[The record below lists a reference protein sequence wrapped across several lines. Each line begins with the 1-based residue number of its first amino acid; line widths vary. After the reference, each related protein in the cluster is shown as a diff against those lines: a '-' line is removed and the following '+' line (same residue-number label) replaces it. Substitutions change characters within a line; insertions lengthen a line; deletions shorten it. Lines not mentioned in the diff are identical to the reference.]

1 MQSSVT
7 AERGA
12 FSIENMFGLIRFE
25 AQALGLSSQQREN
38 GLIIFHPKNFGEVP
52 GIQSLSETSLLL
64 YTDIETEGGDSPYT
78 VGLWALEGLMQ
89 VAQFKNHICPQSR
102 CVTHV
107 WVQCNT
113 CLGAQSFTQMC
124 NFHHFLGV
132 PFKTYPANNFFEHN
146 WVCALK

>member
-78 VGLWALEGLMQ
+78 VDLWALEGLMQ

-107 WVQCNT
+107 WVHNRLPKC
-113 CLGAQSFTQMC
+113 AIFTTFWESHLKHTQQIT
-124 NFHHFLGV
+124 FLSIVG
-132 PFKTYPANNFFEHN
+132 FAH
-146 WVCALK
+146 

>member
-78 VGLWALEGLMQ
+78 VDLWALEGLMQ

-107 WVQCNT
+107 WVQCKGRLSLPKWMNFRKII
-113 CLGAQSFTQMC
+113 LQIFPEIHDQSIVYNGKNLQYK
-124 NFHHFLGV
+124 FLD
-132 PFKTYPANNFFEHN
+132 
-146 WVCALK
+146 

>member
-78 VGLWALEGLMQ
+78 VDLWALEGLMQ

-102 CVTHV
+102 
-107 WVQCNT
+107 
-113 CLGAQSFTQMC
+113 
-124 NFHHFLGV
+124 
-132 PFKTYPANNFFEHN
+132 
-146 WVCALK
+146 